1 MSTDET
7 TKPTVSTFKS
17 KGKKRKTLFLIAA
30 IIFIALLVWFIIL
43 MVRKNSGQTDTE
55 ARQQHVLQSA
65 LQATVYKATDQNA
78 VVRDATSLIKG
89 EQEGKFVLSG
99 QELAKVYLNRANA
112 YMVLTNYKAA
122 AEDYDVAARKDKQV
136 AIASLQ
142 GEIEARY
149 RMGERKTLIPVYNK
163 LITAMK
169 DSTNPLASD
178 NVAQYEANIKLLE
191 AGKDLEI

>member
-1 MSTDET
+1 MPRRPLCMRD
-7 TKPTVSTFKS
+7 
-17 KGKKRKTLFLIAA
+17 L
-30 IIFIALLVWFIIL
+30 
-43 MVRKNSGQTDTE
+43 
-55 ARQQHVLQSA
+55 HVLQSS

-112 YMVLTNYKAA
+112 YMVLKNYKAA
-122 AEDYDVAARKDKQV
+122 ADDYEVAASKDKQV